1 MRGNPDDLANQLIEQ
16 ITSTLQQA
24 VDTTELTEQ
33 TMEDAEDGVLVGRRE
48 LAESVLKQIN
58 KWEKDYY

>member
-1 MRGNPDDLANQLIEQ
+1 MIGNPDDLANQLIEQ

>member
-58 KWEKDYY
+58 KWEQEY

>member
-48 LAESVLKQIN
+48 LAESVLNQIK
-58 KWEKDYY
+58 KWEQEY